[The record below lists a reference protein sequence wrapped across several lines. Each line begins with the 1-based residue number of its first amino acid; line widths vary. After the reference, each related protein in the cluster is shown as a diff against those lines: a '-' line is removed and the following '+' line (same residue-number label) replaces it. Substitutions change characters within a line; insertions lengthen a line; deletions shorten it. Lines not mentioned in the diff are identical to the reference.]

1 MKKLCLGVVAA
12 LSLAA
17 VSLSQAQ
24 PASQPQMAP
33 GQGAGM
39 MTKVTLK
46 IKAPMSLVRQQ
57 KTMNKPNEI
66 TIGARSFKLP
76 PGVEEVT
83 VMHNLGNVE
92 MTGKPVPIRIA
103 YRTGRPNSRGGAPA
117 PSQPASKPPAG
128 ASATLRGRRFGAGT
142 AGGPR
147 PAWRSSGG
155 PAGPSGPPWGH
166 GPGPGLVAGAGP
178 GRRLLLARLTG
189 GTASRASRLDGRRWG
204 SEGCCSWLGAFL

>member
-24 PASQPQMAP
+24 PAPAVQPQMAP

-46 IKAPMSLVRQQ
+46 INAPMSLVRQQ

-76 PGVEEVT
+76 PGVEQVT

-103 YRTGRPNSRGGAPA
+103 YNNTDCKIEVSGRPMQSPNRMI
-117 PSQPASKPPAG
+117 
-128 ASATLRGRRFGAGT
+128 TLTVGERKMGT
-142 AGGPR
+142 EMQGYCEKAVI
-147 PAWRSSGG
+147 SG
-155 PAGPSGPPWGH
+155 
-166 GPGPGLVAGAGP
+166 VK
-178 GRRLLLARLTG
+178 
-189 GTASRASRLDGRRWG
+189 
-204 SEGCCSWLGAFL
+204 